1 MLKKLDTFQSDLKK
15 LDPGFLPVEM
25 QYYDSQ
31 GTNGLTLSCILLKN
45 AQKSWGVL
53 YHDIFKV
60 FLDIFQHYA

>member
-1 MLKKLDTFQSDLKK
+1 MLKKLDTFQSDVKK

-31 GTNGLTLSCILLKN
+31 GTNGLTLSWILLKN
-45 AQKSWGVL
+45 GQKSWV
-53 YHDIFKV
+53 YREIFKV